1 MNDFI
6 KDFQQ
11 TIEKSSAA
19 LCTISEAESAQP
31 RTPGKW
37 SPKQIIGHLIDS
49 ACNNHRRFI
58 LAQLQNDLVFPGY
71 DQEAWVQLQQYQNAP
86 WNSLIELWRAYNLR
100 VAHVMAAVPGE
111 VRKRPHTNHSLDQ
124 IAWRTIPK
132 SEPATLEYLMMD
144 YVEHLK
150 HHLGQILDK

>member
-1 MNDFI
+1 MNNFI
-6 KDFQQ
+6 KDFEQ

-19 LCTISEAESAQP
+19 LRSISEAKSTQP
-31 RTPGKW
+31 RSPGKW

-71 DQEAWVQLQQYQNAP
+71 DQEAWVQLQQYQSVP
-86 WNSLIELWRAYNLR
+86 WLPLVELWRAYNLQL
-100 VAHVMAAVPGE
+100 AHVMAAVPE
-111 VRKRPHTNHSLDQ
+111 KIRQRADTNHSFDQ
-124 IAWRTIPK
+124 IAWRAMPK
-132 SEPATLEYLMMD
+132 GEPATLEYLMMD

-150 HHLGQILDK
+150 HHLHQILNK